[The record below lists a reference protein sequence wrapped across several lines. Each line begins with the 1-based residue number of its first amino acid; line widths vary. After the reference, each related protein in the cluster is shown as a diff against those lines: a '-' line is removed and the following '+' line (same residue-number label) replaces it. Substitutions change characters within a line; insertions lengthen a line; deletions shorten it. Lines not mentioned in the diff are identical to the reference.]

1 MTSKKQLIDEICINK
16 QIIQV
21 EICDSILEK
30 AYKNQQCLQ
39 ILIQKYP
46 LNEGIQSFQLVP
58 VSQYEDQS
66 RNQLKQLT
74 IEQLA
79 YLLED
84 AQHTLDQVM
93 YEELQ
98 INKLGLRMPKKSLLV
113 QNYEKWDFL
122 LQWPK
127 SNNLES
133 IIINVQSITNNIQA
147 QLQRSKQKSDDQDD
161 LQKKY
166 QEALEK
172 IEYLEMQLEQGTNK
186 TINQGIIIQGNILN
200 TRNQMNRSKQPK
212 RDKIELMDELEK
224 KLQDLETEKEKMSS
238 YSMDAF
244 SKLLQTKQ
252 Y

>member
-1 MTSKKQLIDEICINK
+1 MATKKQLIDEIF
-16 QIIQV
+16 

-30 AYKNQQCLQ
+30 SYKNQQSLEL
-39 ILIQKYP
+39 LIQKYP
-46 LNEGIQSFQLVP
+46 LNEAIQQFQLVP

-74 IEQLA
+74 IDQLS

-98 INKLGLRMPKKSLLV
+98 INKLGLRVPKKSLVV
-113 QNYEKWDFL
+113 QNYEQWDFL

-127 SNNLES
+127 SNNLDS

-147 QLQRSKQKSDDQDD
+147 QLQRTKDKCDSDDF
-161 LQKKY
+161 QKKY
-166 QEALEK
+166 EEALER
-172 IEYLEMQLEQGTNK
+172 IEYLEMQLQSGSNK
-186 TINQGIIIQGNILN
+186 NIGQKNTIKEHVLI
-200 TRNQMNRSKQPK
+200 TRNQMNRCKLPK
-212 RDKIELMDELEK
+212 RDTIELMDELEK
-224 KLQDLETEKEKMSS
+224 KLLDLEAEKEKMSS

-252 Y
+252 

>member
-1 MTSKKQLIDEICINK
+1 MASKKQLIDEIF
-16 QIIQV
+16 

-30 AYKNQQCLQ
+30 SYKNQQSLDQ
-39 ILIQKYP
+39 LIQKYP
-46 LNEGIQSFQLVP
+46 LNEGMQQFQLVP

-66 RNQLKQLT
+66 RNGLKQLSC
-74 IEQLA
+74 EQLS

-98 INKLGLRMPKKSLLV
+98 INKLGLRIPKKSLV
-113 QNYEKWDFL
+113 IQKYEQWDFL

-133 IIINVQSITNNIQA
+133 IIINIQSITNNIQA
-147 QLQRSKQKSDDQDD
+147 QLQGSSKEKSDQDD
-161 LQKKY
+161 IQKKY
-166 QEALEK
+166 QEALER
-172 IEYLEMQLEQGTNK
+172 IEYLEMQLENEGNK
-186 TINQGIIIQGNILN
+186 KIGQKNIMKGNILN
-200 TRNQMNRSKQPK
+200 DRNKVNNCQQQK

-224 KLQDLETEKEKMSS
+224 KLLDLEAEKEKMSS

-252 Y
+252 

>member
-1 MTSKKQLIDEICINK
+1 MATKKQLIDEIF
-16 QIIQV
+16 

-30 AYKNQQCLQ
+30 SYKNQQSLEL
-39 ILIQKYP
+39 LIQKYP
-46 LNEGIQSFQLVP
+46 LNEGIQQFQLVP

-74 IEQLA
+74 IEQLT

-98 INKLGLRMPKKSLLV
+98 INKLGLRVPKKQLVV
-113 QNYEKWDFL
+113 QNYEQWDFL

-127 SNNLES
+127 SNNLDS

-147 QLQRSKQKSDDQDD
+147 QLQRSKEKCDQDD
-161 LQKKY
+161 LEKKY
-166 QEALEK
+166 QEALER
-172 IEYLEMQLEQGTNK
+172 IEYLEMQLQNESNK
-186 TINQGIIIQGNILN
+186 NIGQKNIIQEHVLN

-224 KLQDLETEKEKMSS
+224 KLLDLEAEKEKMSS

-252 Y
+252 

>member
-1 MTSKKQLIDEICINK
+1 MTSKKQLIDEIF
-16 QIIQV
+16 

-30 AYKNQQCLQ
+30 AYKNQQSLQ

-58 VSQYEDQS
+58 VSQFEDQS

-74 IEQLA
+74 IEQLT

-84 AQHTLDQVM
+84 VQHSLDQVM

-98 INKLGLRMPKKSLLV
+98 INKLGLRVPKKSLTV
-113 QNYEKWDFL
+113 QNYEQWDFL

-172 IEYLEMQLEQGTNK
+172 IEFLEKQLEEEPNK
-186 TINQGIIIQGNILN
+186 TETQKIINQGNILN
-200 TRNQMNRSKQPK
+200 TRNQMNRSKQQK
-212 RDKIELMDELEK
+212 RDRIELMDELEK
-224 KLQDLETEKEKMSS
+224 RLQDLETEKEKVSS

-244 SKLLQTKQ
+244 SKLLQTKLQ
-252 Y
+252 